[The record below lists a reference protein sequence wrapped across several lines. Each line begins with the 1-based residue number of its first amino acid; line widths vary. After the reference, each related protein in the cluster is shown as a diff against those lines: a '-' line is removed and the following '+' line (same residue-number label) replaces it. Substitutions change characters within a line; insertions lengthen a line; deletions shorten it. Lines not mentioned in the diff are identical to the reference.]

1 MRVSR
6 RGVESTDSPVNGRI
20 SLVNKLSDD
29 DVLAWRDLASHA
41 VQPNPLYEA
50 ECLIPSAR
58 YFSNGGEI
66 ALVVA
71 EEGGRFFGCFPV
83 AWVAGNVRPSI
94 TWPGIRRP
102 SFSTQVRRL
111 DYDGT
116 PLLREE
122 RGVETA
128 VTLLSVLRRRDL
140 DQAADVLVFEALD
153 ADGPVASFI
162 AAAAEQLKVPIHTY
176 RTWTRPLVRRRE
188 EPTYRSSSDYQSDRK
203 IAKLRRQLGEKL
215 GGEVAIVDRGDDAAA
230 LEQVISLE
238 AAGYKLKAGV
248 AMMAHPGEAEWFR
261 EMCAQFR
268 AEHRLHLYCLQVGD
282 SVIAMQLMVRGGEGL
297 FGLQTIFDEG
307 FAKYSPGIILHDE
320 LLDRFHHETDA
331 QWHDTCTYA
340 GNETLLRL
348 YPDRRSVSTVLV
360 AVGGPVARNYFRL
373 YASVQ
378 ELLGVDSAF
387 RRRHPRLC
395 GALDSALS
403 KLGMRPRYN
412 AP

>member
-1 MRVSR
+1 MRASR
-6 RGVESTDSPVNGRI
+6 GGVQSTDSLVNGRV
-20 SLVNKLSDD
+20 SLVSHLSDD
-29 DVLAWRDLASHA
+29 DVLAWRDLAKSA
-41 VQPNPLYEA
+41 IEPNPLFEA
-50 ECLIPSAR
+50 ECLIPAMHHLP
-58 YFSNGGEI
+58 NGEDI

-83 AWVAGNVRPSI
+83 VWVAGGTAPSS

-102 SFSTQVRRL
+102 AFSTQVRRNR
-111 DYDGT
+111 YDGT
-116 PLLREE
+116 PLIREE

-128 VTLLSVLRRRDL
+128 VTLLSVLRHRVF
-140 DQAADVLVFEALD
+140 DQAAEVLVFEALD
-153 ADGPVASFI
+153 MDGPVASFI
-162 AAAAEQLKVPIHTY
+162 AGAAEQLKLPIHTY
-176 RTWTRPLVRRRE
+176 RIWTRPVVRRRE
-188 EPTYRSSSDYQSDRK
+188 AMAYRASSDYQSDRK
-203 IAKLRRQLGEKL
+203 IAKLRRQLGESL
-215 GGEVAIVDRGDDAAA
+215 GGEVLIVDRSDDPTAV
-230 LEQVISLE
+230 EQMISLE

-268 AEHRLHLYCLQVGD
+268 AEHRLHLYGLQVGD
-282 SVIAMQLMVRGGEGL
+282 SAIAMQLMVRGGEGL
-297 FGLQTIFDEG
+297 FGLQTIFDESY
-307 FAKYSPGIILHDE
+307 AKYSPGIQLE
-320 LLDRFHHETDA
+320 LEGISSFHNETDA
-331 QWHDTCTYA
+331 RWLDSCTYA